1 MSTYTANIEIAVRG
15 AQELKRLSDQI
26 QSTSELVNNL
36 NTYISKIGV
45 GSSVRSIENLSRV
58 VDEAAYAFRQ
68 AALGTNEATAAAQSY
83 ILATK
88 QLNAGLTERVALLQ
102 QITEA
107 ERKQKLASAGIAEK
121 TQYAGPIGPG
131 AASPVA
137 LSSKLGNRLE
147 NIIKE
152 RQGAAELAV
161 VLANLEEKDRLLS
174 NSKLDA
180 KALAIQTA
188 LDKEA
193 AAVKKLTQEMEAAS
207 AASADFYSKG
217 RLRQAA
223 ADAAYKQANKETY
236 GYAGEVPALL
246 PAGLKSA
253 GAKMLNTVNDRMKQ
267 EAIITDLRKKDEKL
281 FIQYKIDQI
290 QRAYDIEIDE
300 VGRLLTARIKADDAF
315 WASNT
320 KRWKAQNEQ
329 EVAARREKQKSNQRN
344 ESLALGV
351 GFPLMFGAGPGM
363 LAGSLA
369 GSFVGSGFGGQILA
383 GGVGQKLDEAAK
395 AAADFSR
402 SMREGGDAA
411 GYLTEKLGYVNPE
424 TKKLIQNLQE
434 SGQTAEAAAL
444 AQRELGNAIG
454 PNAVKDLK
462 AYGDIWDYVGRKFQ
476 TFTLSVTANLPK
488 LLAQTGAAVTGQSAT
503 LAAITAFGSA
513 GLQKL
518 GAVAAPKENPE
529 TKAAT
534 EKTKELRDQL
544 TIVKANYT
552 LSLQNATLDEKAYI
566 TAKAQTLQAQK
577 TADYEKIIKDTKNG
591 KLSSVQKLLEIQKLE
606 VDYALKARDLDKERV
621 QLLDQR
627 NQVALAQAQAGMQVG
642 ILQQQV
648 QLVREQNTASDARKA
663 SLQGQIAVQQTLNN
677 LETIN
682 LQIAQERAKTQKDIN
697 QNKIKELEAQR
708 NVANTQVNLAQAQ
721 AAQQI
726 QQAQNSDLVKSLG
739 VAKERYS
746 LLLDYN
752 NLGYKET
759 EISKG
764 VLQALKDKY
773 DSLSKEAAVRRTILD
788 IEQQMEL
795 LQRPDAANQIN
806 SVYAL
811 RRAILEKN
819 LSIEKQITE
828 NQIKQTASAER
839 MDMYRTRRAAATAIQ
854 GTARQ
859 ITSAQIGIA
868 SFGMGEGQK
877 AVLELE
883 NTQQQ
888 RRIDLQQQY
897 ADKFK
902 ELNELIMSSSGDALT
917 NATQK
922 LTIEQETYATQVQQL
937 TVLDALEQKQL
948 ALNEITRQYGPLIGD
963 ISQSISQLMTQGV
976 ADLVAGT
983 TTAQQVFSD
992 FLKNVGDALMKA
1004 AQQMIAQYLAIAA
1017 AKALA
1022 GLFSGG
1028 SLGGAGGASNGSAF
1042 GGAAFGSGFDPG
1054 TSAAFGGM
1062 SIPGFAAGGTPPV
1075 GRPSLVGEQGPELF
1089 VPHASGTIIP
1099 ADTTAAMARYQR
1111 QSSAPGSAAGGAA
1124 GDTGASPASWA
1135 MNFETTQFL
1144 GQDWV
1149 SKDQLMAAMAAT
1161 EKRATA
1167 AGAKA
1172 GAQQV
1177 ATKMRTSPAFR
1188 RQVGV

>member
-1 MSTYTANIEIAVRG
+1 MAAYNAEIRIGVTGQRDLERLRSSITQVNTAVDSLNNS
-15 AQELKRLSDQI
+15 RLSAGGLT
-26 QSTSELVNNL
+26 QSLSSFQAQLARAARGLADTQLGSERITGALRNYVDAL
-36 NTYISKIGV
+36 GAANTAQRNHNRLIDDEI
-45 GSSVRSIENLSRV
+45 RSRLGLQPLQERELEYWRRRNAVQSGR
-58 VDEAAYAFRQ
+58 FRQ
-68 AALGTNEATAAAQSY
+68 
-83 ILATK
+83 
-88 QLNAGLTERVALLQ
+88 
-102 QITEA
+102 
-107 ERKQKLASAGIAEK
+107 
-121 TQYAGPIGPG
+121 
-131 AASPVA
+131 
-137 LSSKLGNRLE
+137 
-147 NIIKE
+147 
-152 RQGAAELAV
+152 
-161 VLANLEEKDRLLS
+161 
-174 NSKLDA
+174 
-180 KALAIQTA
+180 
-188 LDKEA
+188 
-193 AAVKKLTQEMEAAS
+193 
-207 AASADFYSKG
+207 
-217 RLRQAA
+217 RQA
-223 ADAAYKQANKETY
+223 QQQEPT
-236 GYAGEVPALL
+236 PARQ
-246 PAGLKSA
+246 PAG
-253 GAKMLNTVNDRMKQ
+253 VN
-267 EAIITDLRKKDEKL
+267 
-281 FIQYKIDQI
+281 
-290 QRAYDIEIDE
+290 RA
-300 VGRLLTARIKADDAF
+300 
-315 WASNT
+315 
-320 KRWKAQNEQ
+320 
-329 EVAARREKQKSNQRN
+329 
-344 ESLALGV
+344 ESVALGV
-351 GFPLMFGAGPGM
+351 GFPLMFGAGPGA

-369 GSFVGSGFGGQILA
+369 GSFMGSGFGGQILA
-383 GGVGQKLDEAAK
+383 GGIGQKFDEAAK

-444 AQRELGNAIG
+444 AQRELGDAIG
-454 PNAVKDLK
+454 PTATKDLK
-462 AYGDIWDYVGRKFQ
+462 AFGDVWDYVGRKFQ

-488 LLAQTGAAVTGQSAT
+488 LAAQLGATIAGGSVAGAAAG
-503 LAAITAFGSA
+503 AFASA

-518 GAVAAPKENPE
+518 GAAVAPKETPE

-544 TIVKANYT
+544 TIAKANYT
-552 LSLQNATLDEKAYI
+552 VTLQNATLDEKAYI

-591 KLSSVQKLLEIQKLE
+591 KLSPAQKLLEVQKLE
-606 VDYALKARDLDKERV
+606 VDYAVKARDLDKERV

-627 NQVALAQAQAGMQVG
+627 NQVALVQAQAGMQVG

-648 QLVREQNTASDARKA
+648 QLAREQNTASDVRKA
-663 SLQGQIAVQQTLNN
+663 SLQGQIGIQQALNN

-708 NVANTQVNLAQAQ
+708 NVANTQVDLAQAQ
-721 AAQQI
+721 ATQQF
-726 QQAQNSDLVKSLG
+726 QQAQNSDEIKSLG

-746 LLLDYN
+746 LLLEYN
-752 NLGYKET
+752 NLLNKET
-759 EISKG
+759 ELSKG
-764 VLQALKDKY
+764 GILALKDKY
-773 DSLSKEAAVRRTILD
+773 DSLSKEATVRRTVLN
-788 IEQQMEL
+788 IEQETEL

-806 SVYAL
+806 AIYAM
-811 RRAILEKN
+811 RRSILEKN
-819 LSIEKQITE
+819 LSIERQITE
-828 NQIKQTASAER
+828 NQIKQATSAAR
-839 MDMYRTRRAAATAIQ
+839 MDMYRTRRAADTAVQ

-859 ITSAQIGIA
+859 ITTAQIGIA
-868 SFGMGEGQK
+868 GFGMGEGQK

-902 ELNELIMSSSGDALT
+902 ELNELIMSSSGDELT
-917 NATQK
+917 RATQK
-922 LTIEQETYATQVQQL
+922 LTIEQETYTTQVQQL

-948 ALNEITRQYGPLIGD
+948 ALNEITRQYGPLIAD
-963 ISQSISQLMTQGV
+963 VSQSISQLMTQGV

-992 FLKNVGDALMKA
+992 FLKSVGDALMKA

-1022 GLFSGG
+1022 GLFGG
-1028 SLGGAGGASNGSAF
+1028 GALGGGGAGGAADGSAF
-1042 GGAAFGSGFDPG
+1042 GA
-1054 TSAAFGGM
+1054 TAFGGGVGGSAGFGM
-1062 SIPGFAAGGTPPV
+1062 PSILGRAVGGPVAGGTPYM
-1075 GRPSLVGEQGPELF
+1075 VGEKGPELF
-1089 VPHASGTIIP
+1089 VPGSSGTIIP
-1099 ADTTAAMARYQR
+1099 ADTTAAMTRYQR
-1111 QSSAPGSAAGGAA
+1111 QTASTGGTAGGAA
-1124 GDTGASPASWA
+1124 GDAGASPASWA